1 MKKYVFVF
9 SLVLLGALLPGEQI
23 VITTP
28 GQIVVGSEVHF
39 RCEAELEPGAS
50 LRWDFGDGSSESR
63 PGKESQHVF
72 REPGSFHVTCVL
84 EGSSS
89 GPANNEV
96 TVTVGDNR
104 HISPEG
110 GNFRQGTK
118 VNFRAENFVSNGLRW
133 DFGDGTVE
141 PGPKNHGHVYAN
153 PGNYTV
159 KAFDFNGD
167 SPTAITCPVAIAA
180 DNRQLAVAPA
190 APRAGQGVAF
200 SAQNFSGAGL
210 RWDFGDGTVEN
221 GGASMNH
228 SFRQAGNYQVLVWE
242 AGNAQDSALKTSVT
256 VQPDARQVSIIGPA
270 DIFEGAEVV
279 FESRNFAAGAL
290 QWDFGDGTVGP
301 GGARQAHRFLRP
313 GSFQVK
319 VVEAGTDNLPLEKKV
334 QVLNDNRV
342 LQLKSGVVFA
352 GSEFEIEARNFRSGT
367 ISWDFGDGQLQ
378 SGPRLMKHRYAR
390 AGQFRV
396 RAVDFAGR
404 DGKAVEK
411 NIVAE
416 NDTRLIRLP
425 AEVIAGEAVALQLQN
440 AAAGDYTWRF
450 SDGESR
456 GGGLELRDKVFRSPG
471 PQRITVADAAGKY
484 PPLEGTLQVLAD
496 NRVLKGSAGFI
507 LPKEEVSFTALNF
520 RGPAVRWDFGDGSV
534 KENGALAERH
544 AYAALGRYQVKA
556 VDFNGASS
564 KVFSADVVVAEM
576 TPGFEV
582 SALEFAFD
590 NGKYYRVIAKNS
602 PGPGYQLRVK
612 ARGRGVL
619 TGQLILDN
627 MSLGLFQLVVQEN
640 QAAALPKAQM
650 PALPVSDLGLHELT
664 LKFSNYSFNRQIPI
678 IKYFVSAAGMI
689 QIVAPLIDAKVP
701 AGKTVELR
709 WATRAEQAAVRDC
722 DLRDTLPVPGRQA
735 DRLAPSGRRV
745 QLPVRAGRAP
755 ARELDL
761 LAGAAAER
769 KRPGADH
776 LRGGFLQAERVSGA
790 PPGSPVGRRR
800 GAICQNPPI
809 LL

>member
-1 MKKYVFVF
+1 MKKYFFAF
-9 SLVLLGALLPGEQI
+9 SLILLVAQLPGEQI

-28 GQIVVGSEVHF
+28 GQIFVGSEVHF
-39 RCEAELEPGAS
+39 RFEADLQPGAS

-72 REPGSFHVTCVL
+72 KEPGNFHVTCTP
-84 EGSSS
+84 EGPSS
-89 GPANNEV
+89 GPASGEV
-96 TVTVGDNR
+96 TVNVGDNR
-104 HISPEG
+104 RITPEG
-110 GNFRQGTK
+110 ANFRQGTK
-118 VNFRAENFVSNGLRW
+118 VNFRADNFVSNGLRW

-153 PGNYTV
+153 PGNFTV

-167 SPTAITCPVAIAA
+167 TPTAITCPVAIAA
-180 DNRQLAVAPA
+180 DNRQLAVVPA

-221 GGASMNH
+221 GGASMSH

-242 AGNAQDSALKTSVT
+242 EGDAQHSALKTSLT
-256 VQPDARQVSIIGPA
+256 VQPDARQVSIVGPA

-279 FESRNFAAGAL
+279 FESRNFAAAAL
-290 QWDFGDGTVGP
+290 QWDFGDGTVEP
-301 GGARQAHRFLRP
+301 GGARQAHRFPRP

-319 VVEAGTDNLPLEKKV
+319 VVEAGSDNLPLEKKV
-334 QVLNDNRV
+334 QVLNDDRL
-342 LQLKSGVVFA
+342 LQLKTGVVFA
-352 GSEFEIEARNFRSGT
+352 GSEFEIEARNFRGGT

-404 DGKAVEK
+404 DGKALEK
-411 NIVAE
+411 NIVVE

-425 AEVIAGEAVALQLQN
+425 GEVIAGEAVALQLQN
-440 AAAGDYTWRF
+440 AGPGDYAWRF

-456 GGGLELRDKVFRSPG
+456 RGGLELRDKVFRSPG
-471 PQRITVADAAGKY
+471 TQRLTVADAAGKY
-484 PPLEGTLQVLAD
+484 PPLERTLQVLPD

-507 LPKEEVSFTALNF
+507 LPNEEVSFTALNF

-534 KENGALAERH
+534 KESGQLAERH
-544 AYAALGRYQVKA
+544 AYSALGRYQVKA
-556 VDFNGASS
+556 VDFNGGSS

-582 SALEFAFD
+582 SALELAFD

-619 TGQLILDN
+619 SGQFILDN
-627 MSLGLFQLVVQEN
+627 MSVGLFQLVVQEN
-640 QAAALPKAQM
+640 QAASLPKAQM
-650 PALPVSDLGLHELT
+650 PALPVTDLGLHELT

-689 QIVAPLIDAKVP
+689 QIVAPLIDARVP

-709 WATRAEQAAVRDC
+709 WAI
-722 DLRDTLPVPGRQA
+722 
-735 DRLAPSGRRV
+735 
-745 QLPVRAGRAP
+745 
-755 ARELDL
+755 
-761 LAGAAAER
+761 ER
-769 KRPGADH
+769 KKPRFEIAISEIPFQFLDDKQVAWRPLGEESSFPFAPGA
-776 LRGGFLQAERVSGA
+776 RQ
-790 PPGSPVGRRR
+790 PGSWIYWQVR
-800 GAICQNPPI
+800 
-809 LL
+809 LLNENGQVQTTSEVASFKLSE